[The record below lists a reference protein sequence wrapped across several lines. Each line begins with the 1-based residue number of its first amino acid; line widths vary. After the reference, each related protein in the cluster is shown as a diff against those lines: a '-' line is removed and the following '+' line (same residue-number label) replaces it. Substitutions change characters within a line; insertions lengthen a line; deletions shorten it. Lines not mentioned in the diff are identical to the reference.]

1 MHQAYEKKSRK
12 EFVIRAMTSARR
24 LGWDTSLRDI
34 AGILG
39 MQPSSIS
46 RLFEPGELEKSI
58 EFCLSQPPLVFLSS
72 EDEDPMMRAL
82 HRNVREQHP

>member
-1 MHQAYEKKSRK
+1 
-12 EFVIRAMTSARR
+12 
-24 LGWDTSLRDI
+24 
-34 AGILG
+34 

-58 EFCLSQPPLVFLSS
+58 ELCLSQPPLVFLSS